1 MDAVLLVTREVILFA
16 PLNRMPSGMVL
27 LMYGRNVRIKV
38 VARMEIVDV
47 AMAEAEAEAGA
58 EAIATAMVTAVEMVG
73 VIPDLMAS
81 AEITPQAMVIVVLGI
96 LASSFIPERREEDV
110 AMGMAMAI
118 PTTMVRGLS

>member
-1 MDAVLLVTREVILFA
+1 MDVVLLVTSEVILFA
-16 PLNRMPSGMVL
+16 PPIRMPSGMVL

-47 AMAEAEAEAGA
+47 AMAEAEAGA

-81 AEITPQAMVIVVLGI
+81 AEITPRAMVIVALGI